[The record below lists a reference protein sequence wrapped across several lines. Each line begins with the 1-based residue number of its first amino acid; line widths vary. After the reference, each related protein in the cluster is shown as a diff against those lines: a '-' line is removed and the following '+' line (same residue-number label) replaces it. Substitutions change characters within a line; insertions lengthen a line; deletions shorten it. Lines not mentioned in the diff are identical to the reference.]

1 METLRAHK
9 GRELEVPGENA
20 LEWETEK
27 EINNYL
33 YCVCHGSS
41 IHELFQLEYA
51 EVGTC
56 VNESKVR
63 HMEKILLR
71 NQIREKK
78 DKKQVGACRG
88 SQEKHLR
95 KND

>member
-1 METLRAHK
+1 MLWNE
-9 GRELEVPGENA
+9 
-20 LEWETEK
+20 ETEK
-27 EINNYL
+27 EISNYL
-33 YCVCHGSS
+33 YCECHGSS
-41 IHELFQLEYA
+41 IHELLQLEYA

-71 NQIREKK
+71 NQIREK

-88 SQEKHLR
+88 SQEKQHLR